1 MNTTF
6 IPMTDEQRA
15 QAKLKR
21 EADQEYA
28 RTHLK
33 TVYADQQHW
42 SVLSSKY
49 SCKLP
54 GWWYP
59 ITDIKYMR
67 RVAKKV
73 NYDINLFLEASGFSN
88 LKEFANTNNTLT
100 AVAGVGILLEEIDDY
115 FTHQHK
121 YPVKNTSES
130 KTNASCSGK

>member
-1 MNTTF
+1 MNNFTV
-6 IPMTDEQRA
+6 MTLEQREA
-15 QAKLKR
+15 AKQSRLD
-21 EADQEYA
+21 AQEYA
-28 RTHLK
+28 RVNLK
-33 TVYADQQHW
+33 YQSADQQHW
-42 SVLSSKY
+42 SVLASKY

-67 RVAKKV
+67 RVAKKA

-121 YPVKNTSES
+121 YPVKNTSDS
-130 KTNASCSGK
+130 KKNASCSGK